1 VGQGWRVSPSILKI
15 IYKLPIALSQMTISL
30 KVLVFFFMHC
40 FLQAFSSEL
49 SVDLHK
55 TCTNEQLSQHKNI
68 KGRSL
73 QASDFNQYCSC
84 ETDFVME
91 KATKEQLSQIPK
103 KQSTNENW
111 LNQLKSKARKT
122 CLEQKKQIN
131 T

>member
-1 VGQGWRVSPSILKI
+1 
-15 IYKLPIALSQMTISL
+15 MTTKL
-30 KVLVFFFMHC
+30 KVLVVLFMHC
-40 FLQAFSSEL
+40 CLQTFASEL
-49 SVDLHK
+49 AVDLHK

-73 QASDFNQYCSC
+73 EASDFNQYCSC

-103 KQSTNENW
+103 KQGANENW
-111 LNQLKSKARKT
+111 LKQLKSKARKT

>member
-1 VGQGWRVSPSILKI
+1 MEGQSFHPKI

-30 KVLVFFFMHC
+30 KVLVFLFMHC
-40 FLQAFSSEL
+40 CLQAFASEL
-49 SVDLHK
+49 SDELHK
-55 TCTNEQLSQHKNI
+55 ACTNEQLSQHKNI

-84 ETDFVME
+84 ETDFVLE

-103 KQSTNENW
+103 KQSANENW

>member
-1 VGQGWRVSPSILKI
+1 
-15 IYKLPIALSQMTISL
+15 MTISL
-30 KVLVFFFMHC
+30 KVLVFLFMHC
-40 FLQAFSSEL
+40 CLQAFASEL
-49 SVDLHK
+49 SDELHK
-55 TCTNEQLSQHKNI
+55 ACTNEQLSQHKNI

-84 ETDFVME
+84 ETDFVLE

-103 KQSTNENW
+103 KQSANENW

-122 CLEQKKQIN
+122 CLEQKEQIN